1 MAIVTRVFNLLVQ
14 TLLTERHDWLST
26 ERAELALPNGEPYA
40 TLVIGYATHHVY
52 ALLTTKTGASWRV
65 KMRPD
70 QVHRQIPRLALPEE
84 PEARKQAKTVMR
96 DLLGPFKNSDDVRV
110 RLSATAV
117 WDVYGSAPVGDTHL
131 LGRIELRATPRMIFD
146 GEFLLSLFW
155 NPG

>member
-1 MAIVTRVFNLLVQ
+1 MQ
-14 TLLTERHDWLST
+14 TLLTERHDWLRT
-26 ERAELALPNGEPYA
+26 ERAELALPNGPYA
-40 TLVIGYATHHVY
+40 SLVIGNATHDVY

-65 KMRPD
+65 NMTPSRD
-70 QVHRQIPRLALPEE
+70 QVHRQMPRIALPEE

-131 LGRIELRATPRMIFD
+131 LGRIELRTVPRMIFD